1 MQKVSSTHYIIIILN
16 YPIYDWNC
24 SSERIEEVNKYI
36 FLLDLFKALVVN
48 SVYVYGN
55 SAYVYLFL
63 REYQIIENEWIL
75 HRYILFPFYWKVL
88 AKWLTQGYIFGVR
101 NFGGLNYSKT
111 SWQLEHMTGPTF
123 RSMDTT
129 SWRLRKRLM
138 ALARL
143 LTLEYMS
150 CKTSNLFCFKRWRL
164 LTLLFLYTPSWKKVS
179 RIIIYVENEFKNIC
193 LFKIPIFLF
202 VFFNNSFL
210 CIRIMNFNF

>member
-1 MQKVSSTHYIIIILN
+1 MNEFFIH
-16 YPIYDWNC
+16 
-24 SSERIEEVNKYI
+24 I
-36 FLLDLFKALVVN
+36 FY
-48 SVYVYGN
+48 S
-55 SAYVYLFL
+55 
-63 REYQIIENEWIL
+63 
-75 HRYILFPFYWKVL
+75 PFWKVL

-101 NFGGLNYSKT
+101 NFGGLIYSKT

-150 CKTSNLFCFKRWRL
+150 CRTSNLFCFKRWRL
-164 LTLLFLYTPSWKKVS
+164 LTLLFLYTPFLKKS
-179 RIIIYVENEFKNIC
+179 RQNTIIRFKNEFKNNC
-193 LFKIPIFLF
+193 LFKIPIFS
-202 VFFNNSFL
+202 VCFFNKSFL